1 MAGNEGYNKHKFNLS
16 FQNSW
21 HHEELVREG
30 RNRDPL
36 FKKLRVITKSQ
47 YEDALLQKNRVPY
60 TYDFVY
66 DDEGIIMNGVSSGL
80 STFTSEGGLAQA
92 LGRVCD
98 PRKVWRLR
106 KMTEDESFEI
116 MYPKEMELNPIEG
129 SDVHFGIRPAKDE
142 KVRHETFLQMLRC
155 LPWTKLQ
162 MVPPGH

>member
-1 MAGNEGYNKHKFNLS
+1 MPTWNCAQIFS
-16 FQNSW
+16 
-21 HHEELVREG
+21 V
-30 RNRDPL
+30 
-36 FKKLRVITKSQ
+36 
-47 YEDALLQKNRVPY
+47 
-60 TYDFVY
+60 
-66 DDEGIIMNGVSSGL
+66 VSLPVVKQPSLHLKGL